1 MSLRRQCPPFI
12 QSRVFEAK
20 LQHQVQ
26 HGNLGGA
33 GETVKCAK
41 SLDIRITADY
51 LQMYVRAK
59 AEHQLRPQGLVA
71 KIKNMFSSSVK
82 NKFG

>member
-1 MSLRRQCPPFI
+1 M
-12 QSRVFEAK
+12 
-20 LQHQVQ
+20 
-26 HGNLGGA
+26 
-33 GETVKCAK
+33 KCAK

-71 KIKNMFSSSVK
+71 KIKNMFTSSVK
-82 NKFG
+82 NKFS

>member
-1 MSLRRQCPPFI
+1 MGWDIVHSHNL
-12 QSRVFEAK
+12 
-20 LQHQVQ
+20 LLQVQ
-26 HGNLGGA
+26 HGNLAGA

-51 LQMYVRAK
+51 LQMYVRAR

-71 KIKNMFSSSVK
+71 RIKNMFSSSVK
-82 NKFG
+82 NKFS